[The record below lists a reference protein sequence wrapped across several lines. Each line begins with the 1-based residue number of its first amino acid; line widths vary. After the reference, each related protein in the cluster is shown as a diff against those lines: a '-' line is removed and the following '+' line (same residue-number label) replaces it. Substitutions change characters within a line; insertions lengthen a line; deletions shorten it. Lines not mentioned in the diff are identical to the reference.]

1 MNDMALSRLLAPVMR
16 RVRLMLGRAV
26 VNMVNDSLKAQNVQV
41 SMLDDETPDEV
52 ERLQNYGLISVPLA
66 GAEAII
72 GCIGADRDHAVAL
85 VVEDRRYRPT
95 GLENGD
101 TGLYHYEGHRLRLTK
116 DGRLIITCKTV
127 EVYADESATLDSPK
141 TVITGDVE
149 IQKGLTVTGESQFK
163 SNITAPDAIINGK
176 STAGHTH
183 KGDSG
188 GDTGPMQ

>member
-1 MNDMALSRLLAPVMR
+1 MNDMTLSRMLAPVMR

-41 SMLDDETPDEV
+41 SMLDDETPDDV

-72 GCIGADRDHAVAL
+72 GCVGADRDHAVAL

-95 GLENGD
+95 GLEAGD
-101 TGLYHYEGHRLRLTK
+101 TGLYHYEGHRLRLTQ

-127 EVYADESATLDSPK
+127 EVYADESVTLDTPK

-149 IQKGLTVTGESQFK
+149 IQKGLTVTGQSQFK
-163 SNITAPDAIINGK
+163 SHITAPDAIINGK
-176 STAGHTH
+176 STDKHTH
-183 KGDSG
+183 KGDSDG
-188 GDTGPMQ
+188 TTGPMQ